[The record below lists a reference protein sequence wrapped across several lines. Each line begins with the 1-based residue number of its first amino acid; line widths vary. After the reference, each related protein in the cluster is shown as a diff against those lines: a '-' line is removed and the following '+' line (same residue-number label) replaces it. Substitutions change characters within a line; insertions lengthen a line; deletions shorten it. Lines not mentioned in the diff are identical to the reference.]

1 MDFVI
6 VCNFLTSWVTVWI
19 ANDANDHICTHIHMK
34 VANLD
39 PGSEYSASRVVRK
52 AVIVNMT
59 LLLKVRT
66 FKI

>member
-1 MDFVI
+1 
-6 VCNFLTSWVTVWI
+6 
-19 ANDANDHICTHIHMK
+19 MK

-39 PGSEYSASRVVRK
+39 AGSEYSASRVVRK